1 MRKRIACIVFCL
13 LMVLSVFAGCGDKG
27 ADMSK
32 EVTLKWVI
40 QQGEQKDANEVLGL
54 INDKLGEL
62 LPNTKLEF
70 VWEPNMASKW
80 SMWMAAKTKYDL
92 AWTGYTFDM
101 MSECLNDS
109 YTDLTDLVEE
119 YGPNI
124 QEEMKEFEKAY
135 TSSKVDGRLYAIP
148 NVQPILHQSNWLGID
163 AKFWPYFPVD
173 EFLQECHNNPKT
185 TEKVYQLYE
194 QYLVDLTEAGLIT
207 PGTCSIDVQNF
218 FLPVATRG
226 YDWVAA
232 TKAGAW
238 LCYDAFDEDAKIVN
252 FMQTDAYKLFIKYA
266 ARWFEMGYISEDYLA
281 TGQPTGVGIGGGNV
295 TEMWYGLDEERG
307 VRHMKDENGNLV
319 RYYVLMDDVDNMFLG
334 TTIVGSEKTYT
345 VIPYTS
351 ENPERAMMLLD
362 LLHSEEGVDLLN
374 LIIYGE
380 EGKHYTKEQSE
391 DGDYV
396 VHGNGYIEQPDSGD
410 AYGIP
415 HWIIGNVFDCY
426 RTPNILDGQK
436 EWAMDFIQNADKNLH
451 KTKYYGF
458 AADVSDITYK
468 ISQIKTT
475 ISEYHETLICGAL
488 TTAEYEKEYNNFM
501 SKMEAAGINDVIA
514 EVQKQ
519 ADEFVK

>member
-13 LMVLSVFAGCGDKG
+13 LMVASVFAGCGDKG

-194 QYLVDLTEAGLIT
+194 QFW
-207 PGTCSIDVQNF
+207 SI
-218 FLPVATRG
+218 
-226 YDWVAA
+226 
-232 TKAGAW
+232 
-238 LCYDAFDEDAKIVN
+238 
-252 FMQTDAYKLFIKYA
+252 
-266 ARWFEMGYISEDYLA
+266 
-281 TGQPTGVGIGGGNV
+281 
-295 TEMWYGLDEERG
+295 
-307 VRHMKDENGNLV
+307 
-319 RYYVLMDDVDNMFLG
+319 
-334 TTIVGSEKTYT
+334 
-345 VIPYTS
+345 
-351 ENPERAMMLLD
+351 
-362 LLHSEEGVDLLN
+362 
-374 LIIYGE
+374 
-380 EGKHYTKEQSE
+380 
-391 DGDYV
+391 
-396 VHGNGYIEQPDSGD
+396 
-410 AYGIP
+410 
-415 HWIIGNVFDCY
+415 
-426 RTPNILDGQK
+426 
-436 EWAMDFIQNADKNLH
+436 
-451 KTKYYGF
+451 
-458 AADVSDITYK
+458 
-468 ISQIKTT
+468 
-475 ISEYHETLICGAL
+475 
-488 TTAEYEKEYNNFM
+488 
-501 SKMEAAGINDVIA
+501 
-514 EVQKQ
+514 
-519 ADEFVK
+519 